1 MGDNVVYAA
10 IASAAH
16 NAAIASAAHNMDN
29 LTCGSSYASCT
40 MGAHRRHTCWVA
52 EGQPVFRRKSKL
64 SFKGTAALPVKGI
77 SKKYSLI

>member
-10 IASAAH
+10 TAVR
-16 NAAIASAAHNMDN
+16 AAHNMDN

-77 SKKYSLI
+77 SKKYPII